1 MLRLTT
7 RRILRRSHSTLY
19 KAIPNSRPLSTTPHL
34 GPRWINDKPRARL
47 STQRRGGAPESSALE
62 KKAELSADDA
72 KSNDA
77 ASSSNAG
84 ATSGGNSGGN
94 DNEDDNS
101 SSNKSTSLTKNT
113 PPSYFPRVLALP
125 INRRPLFPG
134 FYKAVVI
141 KNPQVVS
148 AIKEMMQRGQPYL
161 GAFLHKDPDSESDV
175 INSMDECED
184 VGVFAQITS
193 AFPTRTSKSDDD
205 KESGN
210 NNNNNNNDQEESL
223 TAVLYPH
230 RRIRI
235 DELYAPGVKPPKPRL
250 PSVEDAR
257 DQLPQ
262 EVKEASPEEEKQ
274 LEEAH
279 KERRKAE
286 QSHPL
291 QTAFLEPFN
300 ISLVDVTHLK
310 IPPATKPHSQT
321 TKALMSELINVFK
334 DIAQLNPLFRD
345 QIANFSVS
353 QSASNIFEEP
363 DKLADFAAAVSQGE
377 ISELQ
382 AVLEA
387 ENVEDR
393 LGKALVVLKR
403 ELINAQLQSKI
414 SRDVESKIQKRQ
426 REFYLMEQLKGIK
439 RELGLESDGKD
450 KMLEKFKSKSSSLA
464 IPEPVRKVIDEE
476 ISKLSTLEQASSEFA
491 VTRNYLDWLTSIPWG
506 QHSTENF
513 SLPHATKVLD
523 EDHYGLKDV
532 KDRILEFLA
541 VGKLRGSVEGKI
553 ICLVGPPGVGKTSIG
568 KSVARALGRQF
579 FRFSVGGLTDVAEI
593 KGHRRTYVGA
603 MPGKIVQALKKV
615 QTENPLVLIDEI
627 DKVGKGYNGDPSS
640 ALLEMLD
647 PEQNNQFLDHYL
659 DVPLDLSKVLF
670 VSTANVLDTVPA
682 PLLDRMEVIEV
693 SGYVADEKAAI
704 AERYLAPQAK
714 ESSGL
719 KDADVT
725 LSPEAIETLIRSYAR
740 ESGVRNLKK
749 HIEKIYRKAALGI
762 VKDLGE
768 ESLPEDKAQDL
779 EKTTT
784 IPSETPK
791 PNEVQ
796 ATSSSTTTATEPTS
810 STSSS
815 QQSLQKT
822 SKNILSNFFSSSAEP
837 AKVSAK
843 SNNESKSQLE
853 DNKTPEVSNNDQS
866 RSKESTPE
874 EGETTRVSSQPRKPL
889 EIPSTVSLKITPDNL
904 SDYVG
909 PAIYQKD
916 RLYSQLPPAGVS
928 TGLGYL
934 GNGSGAVM
942 PIESRLYSGKGS
954 LQLTGKLGEVI
965 RESAQIALSFIK
977 SNANQLGLD
986 KDVFKDRDLHL
997 HMPEGAIGKDGPS
1010 AGTAITTALV
1020 SLLTGLKVDPD
1031 LAMTGEITLVGQICA
1046 VGGLREKLLAA
1057 KRAGVK
1063 RVLIPQACKADVDA
1077 NVPQSVKEGLD
1088 LVFVEEYNE
1097 VLKYAFGSSHHLAKH
1112 WEDNGLMVDR
1122 NVRHIHTSTPPPS
1135 TSNEIRAR

>member
-1 MLRLTT
+1 
-7 RRILRRSHSTLY
+7 
-19 KAIPNSRPLSTTPHL
+19 
-34 GPRWINDKPRARL
+34 
-47 STQRRGGAPESSALE
+47 
-62 KKAELSADDA
+62 
-72 KSNDA
+72 
-77 ASSSNAG
+77 
-84 ATSGGNSGGN
+84 
-94 DNEDDNS
+94 
-101 SSNKSTSLTKNT
+101 
-113 PPSYFPRVLALP
+113 
-125 INRRPLFPG
+125 
-134 FYKAVVI
+134 
-141 KNPQVVS
+141 
-148 AIKEMMQRGQPYL
+148 MQRGQPYL

-175 INSMDECED
+175 IDSIDECED

-205 KESGN
+205 KEAG
-210 NNNNNNNDQEESL
+210 NNNNNNDQEESL

-262 EVKEASPEEEKQ
+262 EVKEATPEEEKQ

-450 KMLEKFKSKSSSLA
+450 KMLEKFKSKSSSLT

-627 DKVGKGYNGDPSS
+627 DKVGKGYNGDPAS

-749 HIEKIYRKAALGI
+749 HIEKVSDFPFNKLNW
-762 VKDLGE
+762 L
-768 ESLPEDKAQDL
+768 
-779 EKTTT
+779 TT
-784 IPSETPK
+784 
-791 PNEVQ
+791 
-796 ATSSSTTTATEPTS
+796 
-810 STSSS
+810 
-815 QQSLQKT
+815 
-822 SKNILSNFFSSSAEP
+822 
-837 AKVSAK
+837 
-843 SNNESKSQLE
+843 NN
-853 DNKTPEVSNNDQS
+853 
-866 RSKESTPE
+866 R
-874 EGETTRVSSQPRKPL
+874 
-889 EIPSTVSLKITPDNL
+889 STVK
-904 SDYVG
+904 
-909 PAIYQKD
+909 
-916 RLYSQLPPAGVS
+916 
-928 TGLGYL
+928 
-934 GNGSGAVM
+934 
-942 PIESRLYSGKGS
+942 
-954 LQLTGKLGEVI
+954 
-965 RESAQIALSFIK
+965 
-977 SNANQLGLD
+977 
-986 KDVFKDRDLHL
+986 LHL
-997 HMPEGAIGKDGPS
+997 ELS
-1010 AGTAITTALV
+1010 RT
-1020 SLLTGLKVDPD
+1020 
-1031 LAMTGEITLVGQICA
+1031 
-1046 VGGLREKLLAA
+1046 
-1057 KRAGVK
+1057 
-1063 RVLIPQACKADVDA
+1063 
-1077 NVPQSVKEGLD
+1077 
-1088 LVFVEEYNE
+1088 
-1097 VLKYAFGSSHHLAKH
+1097 
-1112 WEDNGLMVDR
+1112 
-1122 NVRHIHTSTPPPS
+1122 
-1135 TSNEIRAR
+1135 

>member
-1 MLRLTT
+1 MLRLSS
-7 RRILRRSHSTLY
+7 RRLLRRSQLGIL
-19 KAIPNSRPLSTTPHL
+19 ASRSFSSSLNL

-47 STQRRGGAPESSALE
+47 STQRRGGAPESSSLD
-62 KKAELSADDA
+62 KKSNLDADADDT
-72 KSNDA
+72 KRGN
-77 ASSSNAG
+77 SSSSHNG
-84 ATSGGNSGGN
+84 QHSGGNSNG
-94 DNEDDNS
+94 DNEDDSGNNNNNS
-101 SSNKSTSLTKNT
+101 NPTSLTKNT

-141 KNPQVVS
+141 KNPQVVA
-148 AIKEMMQRGQPYL
+148 AIKEMMSRGQPYL

-175 INSMDECED
+175 IDSMDDCES

-193 AFPTRTSKSDDD
+193 AFPTRTGKSDDD
-205 KESGN
+205 KEN
-210 NNNNNNNDQEESL
+210 NSNKDEEESL

-235 DELYAPGVKPPKPRL
+235 DELYAPGVKPPKPQL

-257 DQLPQ
+257 DQLPV
-262 EVKEASPEEEKQ
+262 EVKQAVPEEEKQ

-279 KERRKAE
+279 KERRKAQ

-310 IPPATKPHSQT
+310 LPPATKPHSQT

-377 ISELQ
+377 INELQ
-382 AVLEA
+382 AVLQA
-387 ENVEDR
+387 QDVEDR
-393 LGKALVVLKR
+393 LSKALTVLKR

-450 KMLEKFKSKSSSLA
+450 KMLEKFKSRSSSTS
-464 IPEPVRKVIDEE
+464 IPDPVRKVMDEE

-513 SLPHATKVLD
+513 SLPHATNVLD

-568 KSVARALGRQF
+568 KSVARALSRQF

-659 DVPLDLSKVLF
+659 DVPLDLSKILF
-670 VSTANVLDTVPA
+670 VTTANVLDTIPA

-704 AERYLAPQAK
+704 AERYLSPQAK
-714 ESSGL
+714 EISGL
-719 KDADVT
+719 KDANVE
-725 LSPEAIETLIRSYAR
+725 LSPEAIEVLIRSYAR

-768 ESLPEDKAQDL
+768 EKLPEEHAEDMS
-779 EKTTT
+779 KTTT

-791 PNEVQ
+791 PNEVNAG
-796 ATSSSTTTATEPTS
+796 ATTETTSTES
-810 STSSS
+810 
-815 QQSLQKT
+815 QKT
-822 SKNILSNFFSSSAEP
+822 SKRNMLADFFSSSAEP
-837 AKVSAK
+837 AKISAE
-843 SNNESKSQLE
+843 SNGKADKNTTKNEEGKGREQ
-853 DNKTPEVSNNDQS
+853 KPEASESD
-866 RSKESTPE
+866 EST
-874 EGETTRVSSQPRKPL
+874 RVTSQPRKPL
-889 EIPSTVSLKITPDNL
+889 EIPSHVNVKITPENL

-942 PIESRLYSGKGS
+942 PIECRSYAGKGS

-965 RESAQIALSFIK
+965 RESAQIALSFVK
-977 SNANQLGLD
+977 SNAKELGLD
-986 KDVFKDRDLHL
+986 KDILHEKDLHL

-1010 AGTAITTALV
+1010 AGSAITTAFI
-1020 SLLTGLKVDPD
+1020 SLLTGLKVDSN

-1057 KRAGVK
+1057 KRAGVT
-1063 RVLIPQACKADVDA
+1063 RVLVPHAVKADVDA
-1077 NVPQSVKEGLD
+1077 NVPDSVKEGLD
-1088 LVFVEEYNE
+1088 IVFVEEYNE
-1097 VLKYAFGSSHHLAKH
+1097 VLRYAFGTNHRLVQH
-1112 WEDNGLMVDR
+1112 WTENGLMVDR
-1122 NVRHIHTSTPPPS
+1122 NVRHLSSTPPPS
-1135 TSNEIRAR
+1135 SSAEIRT

>member
-1 MLRLTT
+1 M
-7 RRILRRSHSTLY
+7 
-19 KAIPNSRPLSTTPHL
+19 A
-34 GPRWINDKPRARL
+34 
-47 STQRRGGAPESSALE
+47 
-62 KKAELSADDA
+62 
-72 KSNDA
+72 
-77 ASSSNAG
+77 
-84 ATSGGNSGGN
+84 
-94 DNEDDNS
+94 
-101 SSNKSTSLTKNT
+101 
-113 PPSYFPRVLALP
+113 
-125 INRRPLFPG
+125 
-134 FYKAVVI
+134 
-141 KNPQVVS
+141 
-148 AIKEMMQRGQPYL
+148 RGQPYL

-175 INSMDECED
+175 INSMDECES

-193 AFPTRTSKSDDD
+193 AFPTRTGKSDDD
-205 KESGN
+205 KDGN
-210 NNNNNNNDQEESL
+210 SSNKDEEESL

-235 DELYAPGVKPPKPRL
+235 DELYAPGVKPPKPQL

-257 DQLPQ
+257 DQLPV
-262 EVKEASPEEEKQ
+262 EVKEAVPEEEKQ

-300 ISLVDVTHLK
+300 ISLVDVTHMK

-377 ISELQ
+377 INELQ
-382 AVLEA
+382 AVLQA
-387 ENVEDR
+387 QDVEDR
-393 LGKALVVLKR
+393 LSKALTVLKR

-450 KMLEKFKSKSSSLA
+450 KMLEKFKSKSSSLS

-615 QTENPLVLIDEI
+615 QSENPLVLIDEI

-659 DVPLDLSKVLF
+659 DVPLDLSKILF
-670 VSTANVLDTVPA
+670 VSTANVLDTIPA

-704 AERYLAPQAK
+704 AERYLSPQAK
-714 ESSGL
+714 EISGL
-719 KDADVT
+719 KDANIE
-725 LSPEAIETLIRSYAR
+725 LSPEAIEVLIRSYAR

-749 HIEKIYRKAALGI
+749 HIEKVGVFHIFTI
-762 VKDLGE
+762 V
-768 ESLPEDKAQDL
+768 
-779 EKTTT
+779 
-784 IPSETPK
+784 
-791 PNEVQ
+791 
-796 ATSSSTTTATEPTS
+796 
-810 STSSS
+810 
-815 QQSLQKT
+815 
-822 SKNILSNFFSSSAEP
+822 
-837 AKVSAK
+837 
-843 SNNESKSQLE
+843 
-853 DNKTPEVSNNDQS
+853 
-866 RSKESTPE
+866 
-874 EGETTRVSSQPRKPL
+874 
-889 EIPSTVSLKITPDNL
+889 
-904 SDYVG
+904 
-909 PAIYQKD
+909 
-916 RLYSQLPPAGVS
+916 
-928 TGLGYL
+928 
-934 GNGSGAVM
+934 
-942 PIESRLYSGKGS
+942 
-954 LQLTGKLGEVI
+954 
-965 RESAQIALSFIK
+965 
-977 SNANQLGLD
+977 
-986 KDVFKDRDLHL
+986 
-997 HMPEGAIGKDGPS
+997 
-1010 AGTAITTALV
+1010 
-1020 SLLTGLKVDPD
+1020 
-1031 LAMTGEITLVGQICA
+1031 C
-1046 VGGLREKLLAA
+1046 
-1057 KRAGVK
+1057 
-1063 RVLIPQACKADVDA
+1063 
-1077 NVPQSVKEGLD
+1077 
-1088 LVFVEEYNE
+1088 
-1097 VLKYAFGSSHHLAKH
+1097 
-1112 WEDNGLMVDR
+1112 
-1122 NVRHIHTSTPPPS
+1122 
-1135 TSNEIRAR
+1135 